1 MRGRRG
7 ILVEQHLQAL
17 FDIKGGNGMHEQCT
31 CFPFAI
37 SARNVAITKK
47 KLVCSEWGGG
57 GGGGGSLV
65 RQPPPEKLEGS
76 GQLRSRLVSAP
87 RYWRSN
93 QNALWF
99 IGLAVHSDSAACS
112 SKSKSMRNIL
122 KAHPPAFL

>member
-57 GGGGGSLV
+57 GGVVSCASPLQKNWRGLV
-65 RQPPPEKLEGS
+65 NSVVDSYQRPGIGAPIRTLCGLL
-76 GQLRSRLVSAP
+76 GWLYIVIQL
-87 RYWRSN
+87 
-93 QNALWF
+93 
-99 IGLAVHSDSAACS
+99 LAQARASQCAT
-112 SKSKSMRNIL
+112 
-122 KAHPPAFL
+122 F